1 MHENEPDYVLTKKK
15 ILEVY
20 TELAPSYDH
29 IRETEYNTDNKDQ
42 LEMLA
47 QLLPAKASI
56 LDAGCGTGNPVLK
69 FFSELGHDVVGS
81 DVTPG
86 QLEFVKIHAP
96 NAKTLCCDTAELNL
110 PDETFD
116 LVTSFYSMMHMNVER
131 QTKSFEIFHKILK
144 KGGYLFI
151 TLMSEAHTGSP
162 EFSGLKNYEGYGFP
176 IFHTTPDNY
185 KNILETIG
193 FTTIDLSHKVTMFN
207 FGSNN
212 LLWYLGKKT

>member
-162 EFSGLKNYEGYGFP
+162 ECLGRLRSLDDPLFFL
-176 IFHTTPDNY
+176 
-185 KNILETIG
+185 
-193 FTTIDLSHKVTMFN
+193 
-207 FGSNN
+207 GS
-212 LLWYLGKKT
+212 

>member
-96 NAKTLCCDTAELNL
+96 NAKTLCCDTA
-110 PDETFD
+110 
-116 LVTSFYSMMHMNVER
+116 V
-131 QTKSFEIFHKILK
+131 K

-162 EFSGLKNYEGYGFP
+162 EFSGLKNYEGYEFP